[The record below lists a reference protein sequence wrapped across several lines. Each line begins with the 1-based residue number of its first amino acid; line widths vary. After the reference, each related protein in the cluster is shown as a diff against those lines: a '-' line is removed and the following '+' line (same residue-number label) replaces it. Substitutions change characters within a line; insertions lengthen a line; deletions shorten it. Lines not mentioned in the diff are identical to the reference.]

1 MPFSDGST
9 VVPSCNQTSGL
20 QDKDE
25 VQNQTRSGTF
35 NRPWNLCWKYRRVGL
50 GCGLMTKNALGQ
62 GLGALISGA
71 SRRGAAAPVLA
82 PGAVPAPPPAAP
94 AGERV
99 VRVPL
104 SAITAS
110 PMQPRKHFREEQL
123 TELMESIRE
132 HGIIQPLTVRRVN
145 GTLELIAGE
154 RRFRASEKLGL
165 KEVPV
170 IEREATDREVLE
182 MALIENL
189 QREDLNPIEEAEAY
203 SRLAKEFNL
212 RQEDI
217 AQRVGKNRATIAN
230 AMRLLDLAPE
240 VKSLL
245 SQGRITAGH
254 AKAILGLRDAALQA
268 LIADKVVRQGLT
280 VRATEKLIHA
290 EQQAALPGKSGKT
303 AADGT
308 KIPGSTPRD
317 SAAAIQ
323 RIQANLRHRLATSV
337 TVHHTEKKGKI
348 EIEYYGNDDLGRLL
362 ELLGV
367 SAE

>member
-1 MPFSDGST
+1 VLTP
-9 VVPSCNQTSGL
+9 P
-20 QDKDE
+20 
-25 VQNQTRSGTF
+25 GT
-35 NRPWNLCWKYRRVGL
+35 
-50 GCGLMTKNALGQ
+50 
-62 GLGALISGA
+62 
-71 SRRGAAAPVLA
+71 AAPGGTA
-82 PGAVPAPPPAAP
+82 PLTPAAP
-94 AGERV
+94 AAAEPAGDRV
-99 VRVPL
+99 VKVAL
-104 SAITAS
+104 TSIVAS
-110 PMQPRKHFREEQL
+110 PMQPRKYFREEHL
-123 TELMESIRE
+123 TELMDSIRE

-145 GTLELIAGE
+145 GKLELIAGE
-154 RRFRASEKLGL
+154 RRFRASEMLGL

-170 IEREATDREVLE
+170 IEREASDREVLE

-203 SRLAKEFNL
+203 ARLSKEFAM

-217 AQRVGKNRATIAN
+217 AQRVGKNRATVAN

-245 SQGRITAGH
+245 SQGRITTGH
-254 AKAILGLRDAALQA
+254 AKAILGVRDAALQA
-268 LIADKVVRQGLT
+268 LIADKVVRQNLT
-280 VRATEKLIHA
+280 VRATEKLIQA
-290 EQQAALPGKSGKT
+290 EQQAGQPGKGKT

-308 KIPGSTPRD
+308 KSAGATPRD

-323 RIQANLRHRLATSV
+323 RIQANLRHKLATSV
-337 TVHHTEKKGKI
+337 HLHHGEKKGKI